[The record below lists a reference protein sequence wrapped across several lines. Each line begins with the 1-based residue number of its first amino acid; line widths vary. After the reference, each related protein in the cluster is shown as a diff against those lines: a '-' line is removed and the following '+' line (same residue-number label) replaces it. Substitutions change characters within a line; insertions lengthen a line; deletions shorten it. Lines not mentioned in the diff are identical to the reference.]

1 MNFSTSF
8 ARGEER
14 PSTAAQSEIIQDP
27 VEVSVVMPCLNE
39 AETLA
44 ICIKRAAEAL
54 RQANIAGEII
64 IADNGSSDGSQE
76 IAMQAGARVLPI
88 ETKGYGSALRGGIAA
103 ARGRFIIMADS
114 DNSYDFGD
122 IPVFLEKLRAGADLV
137 MGNRFLGGI
146 KPKAMPALH
155 RYLGNPVLSAIGR
168 LLFHSPCGDFHCG
181 MRGLRKSA
189 YEQMQ
194 LRTTGMEFASEMIVK
209 ATLLQMKIAEV
220 PTTLSPD
227 GRSRPPHLRTWHDG
241 WRHLRFLLLYSPR
254 WLFLYPGM
262 LLMFFGVAGTVWLLP
277 GPQRIGHVVF
287 DVHTLLYTLMSIL
300 LGFQA
305 VAFAT
310 FTKVFAIS
318 EGLLPEDPRLT
329 KVFRYVKLET
339 GLFVGAIL
347 VLLGVA
353 GSFLAVS
360 DWSARQFGQLDPSQ
374 MLRLVSPS
382 VVALTLGFETILS
395 SFFLSVLGMKR
406 E

>member
-1 MNFSTSF
+1 MNLSTSF
-8 ARGEER
+8 VQSEAR
-14 PSTAAQSEIIQDP
+14 PSAAAQPEAIPEQ
-27 VEVSVVMPCLNE
+27 VELSVVMPCLNE

-44 ICIKRAAEAL
+44 ICIQRAAEAL
-54 RQANIAGEII
+54 QRGNITGEII
-64 IADNGSSDGSQE
+64 IADNGSTDGSQE
-76 IAMQAGARVLPI
+76 IARQGGARVVPI
-88 ETKGYGSALRGGIAA
+88 AAKGYGSALRGGIAA
-103 ARGRFIIMADS
+103 ARGCFIIMADS

-122 IPVFLEKLRAGADLV
+122 IPVFLEKLRAGSDLV

-146 KPKAMPALH
+146 KPKAMPFLH
-155 RYLGNPVLSAIGR
+155 RYLGNPVLTAIGR

-181 MRGLRKSA
+181 MRGFRKSA

-209 ATLLQMKIAEV
+209 ATLLKMKIAEV

-262 LLMFFGVAGTVWLLP
+262 LLMFFGLAGTFWLLP
-277 GPQRIGHVVF
+277 GPERIGHVVF

-300 LGFQA
+300 VGFQA

-339 GLFVGAIL
+339 GLFIGAIL

-360 DWSARQFGQLDPSQ
+360 DWSTQQFGSLNPSQ

-382 VVALTLGFETILS
+382 VVALTLGFEIILS